1 MFITGIE
8 GEKLS
13 ELLHFRTRWPL
24 ELWPGLH
31 QTESGLVSDRNTIQ
45 LSFNLAFLHSALN
58 QSRDFFKV

>member
-31 QTESGLVSDRNTIQ
+31 QTESGLVSDRNMIE
-45 LSFNLAFLHSALN
+45 LSFDLGLCIDDLWFVS
-58 QSRDFFKV
+58 SRSN